1 MNNKN
6 KAFFKTIIFF
16 PHCCDIMH
24 ISFLVQISIMQF
36 NEKNLITVAY
46 YFI

>member
-6 KAFFKTIIFF
+6 KDHYFFSRIVF
-16 PHCCDIMH
+16 DIMH

-36 NEKNLITVAY
+36 NEKNLITVA
-46 YFI
+46 